1 MQIDDLAFEE
11 YGVTSVPSFVLAKEK
26 GVFEERGDDE
36 FEHPSFDNV
45 SGNIGIRRA
54 LEEMRETG
62 ELSML
67 AAKILEEQLI
77 AEAKSK

>member
-1 MQIDDLAFEE
+1 MIVFGANEQADKLVFIQKNIGCSYIIIQSEKFDSKAFDK
-11 YGVTSVPSFVLAKEK
+11 VI
-26 GVFEERGDDE
+26 
-36 FEHPSFDNV
+36 
-45 SGNIGIRRA
+45 GNIGIRRA
-54 LEEMRETG
+54 LEEMREKG